1 MTDQRRH
8 RGPHPQDPILF
19 AASRLPALREAVADF
34 SWLLGRGYAPKSALA
49 LVGDRFQLPE
59 RARMA
64 VLRASAS
71 DFDAQARRSRQA
83 EPQVLAGQTL
93 ALDGFNVLTTIEVAL
108 SGGLLIVGRD
118 RCLRDI
124 ASMHGTFRNVEET
137 IPAAQ
142 LIGRFL
148 QEHQVQQSVWL
159 FDAPVSNSGR
169 LKQMLLEVARENS
182 WPWQIEIVMNPDP
195 VLAASP
201 AIVASA
207 DSIILDQCAR
217 WVNLAREVVERD
229 VEAVWMVDLA

>member
-1 MTDQRRH
+1 MTDHRRH
-8 RGPHPQDPILF
+8 RGPHPQDSLLF
-19 AASRLPALREAVADF
+19 ATSRLPILREAVADF

-49 LVGDRFQLPE
+49 LVGDRLQLPE

-64 VLRASAS
+64 VMRASAS
-71 DFDAQARRSRQA
+71 HSDASARLSRQLT
-83 EPQVLAGQTL
+83 PPTIAGQNV

-118 RCLRDI
+118 GCVRDI
-124 ASMHGTFRNVEET
+124 ASMHGTFRHVEET
-137 IPAAQ
+137 VPAAR

-148 QEHQVQQSVWL
+148 HEHQVQQSVWF

-169 LKQMLLEVARENS
+169 LKNLLLEVARENG

-201 AIVASA
+201 HVVASA
-207 DSIILDQCAR
+207 DSIILDQCRR
-217 WVNLAREVVERD
+217 WVNLARAVVERD
-229 VEAVWMVDLA
+229 VAGAWIVDLG